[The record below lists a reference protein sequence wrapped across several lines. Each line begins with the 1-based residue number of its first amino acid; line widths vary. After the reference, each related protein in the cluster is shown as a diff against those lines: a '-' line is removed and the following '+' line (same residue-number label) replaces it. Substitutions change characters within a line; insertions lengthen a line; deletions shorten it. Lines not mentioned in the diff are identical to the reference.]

1 MRQNA
6 RSPLKRGDG
15 LAGNERDESKANA
28 VLGIGGIDVAGIL
41 EGAEPFL
48 HKGGD
53 RGVLLVHGFTGA
65 PAEMALL
72 GEFLHAAGYT
82 VLAPR
87 LCGHGT
93 SPQEMAATDWEKWY
107 HSACDGYHLLKHLC
121 SEIHA
126 IGLSM
131 GALLAMRLAHEFEA
145 VRSVVSMS
153 APIYIANPN
162 LKYLPPPEKSVG
174 KFVRKSRRKLS
185 GVPERYAVA
194 YRQMPLVC
202 IHGLITLI
210 SETMEVLP
218 ALRKPL
224 LVVQS
229 RADHTVLPDSA
240 SYIYRSAG
248 SSEKELFWLEVSGHL
263 VTLDCERE
271 KVFAKIAAFLAAGD
285 KTALSGQR

>member
-1 MRQNA
+1 M
-6 RSPLKRGDG
+6 
-15 LAGNERDESKANA
+15 
-28 VLGIGGIDVAGIL
+28 AGIL

-48 HKGGD
+48 HRGGEK
-53 RGVLLVHGFTGA
+53 GVLLVHGFTGS

-72 GEFLHAAGYT
+72 GTFLHEQGYT

-93 SPQEMAATDWEKWY
+93 TPQEMAATDWKKWY

-126 IGLSM
+126 VGLSM

-153 APIYIANPN
+153 APIYIANQN
-162 LKYLPPPEKSVG
+162 LKYLPAFEKSVG
-174 KFVRKSRRKLS
+174 KFVRKSRRQLP
-185 GVPERYAVA
+185 GVPERYTVA
-194 YRQMPLVC
+194 YRQMPLTC
-202 IHGLITLI
+202 IHGLIALI
-210 SETMEVLP
+210 SETMKLLP
-218 ALRKPL
+218 ELCKPL

-229 RADHTVLPDSA
+229 RADHTVIPDSA
-240 SYIYRSAG
+240 AYIYNSAG
-248 SSEKELFWLEVSGHL
+248 SREKSLFWLEASGHL

-271 KVFAKIAAFLAAGD
+271 KVFAKIAAFLSAED
-285 KTALSGQR
+285 KMALSGQR